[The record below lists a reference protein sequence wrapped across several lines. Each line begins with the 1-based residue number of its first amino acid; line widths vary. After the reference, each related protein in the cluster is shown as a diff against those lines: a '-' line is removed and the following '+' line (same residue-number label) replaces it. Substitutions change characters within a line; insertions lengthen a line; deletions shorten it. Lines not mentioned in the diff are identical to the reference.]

1 MSPQDRF
8 NLLFKMRQWIFTSIG
23 LLSFFLPLFSAIPEE
38 NELIIASPHWE
49 GIQKEFTHAFQQHYL
64 QLQGK
69 PISVR
74 WRDMGGTS
82 QIEKNVNAL
91 YSKNRN
97 TCGMDLLW
105 GGGLDPFENQKNKGQ
120 LAPYFLSEKIA
131 NSFPK
136 ELNGL
141 PLQDPEGNYY
151 ATALSTFGIFE
162 NLTLSKLKKL
172 PPVQQWED
180 LAQPE
185 FKGLL
190 SLVEPRKSGSAHMI
204 YEIILQSYG
213 WEKGWSILI
222 RMAANAKTFSQNPA
236 VSTKEVALG
245 NASHALSI
253 DLNALALQSVLG
265 ADKVRYLYPK
275 NQSILIPDG
284 IALFKGAPHLE
295 AAQCF
300 IDFVLSE
307 KGQSLWVNAIGELN
321 GATHYGITR
330 IPVLPSLQSKS
341 TLLQQ
346 IDPSLLTAPPAFL
359 YNSPLASKR
368 WTALNEL
375 MGRSLIDPHSE
386 LKKAWADYLALSPE
400 QKLKSDFLTPL
411 ISEIEFEASWPLWKS
426 DRLHAEKIGEKWRKK
441 ASLRYQSI
449 K

>member
-1 MSPQDRF
+1 MRPWTLSALA
-8 NLLFKMRQWIFTSIG
+8 LLFF
-23 LLSFFLPLFSAIPEE
+23 LSPLSSAIPEE
-38 NELIIASPHWE
+38 DELIIASPHWD

-64 QLQGK
+64 LIQGK

-82 QIEKNVNAL
+82 QIEKSVNAL
-91 YSKNRN
+91 YAKNPD

-105 GGGLDPFENQKNKGQ
+105 GGGLDPFENQKDKGH
-120 LAPYFLSEKIA
+120 LAPYFLSEETA

-162 NLTLSKLKKL
+162 NLTLCKLKKL
-172 PPVQQWED
+172 PPVKQWED

-204 YEIILQSYG
+204 YEIILQCYG
-213 WEKGWSILI
+213 WEKGWSLLL
-222 RMAANAKTFSQNPA
+222 RMAANTKSFSQNPA
-236 VSTKEVALG
+236 ISTKEVAFG
-245 NASHALSI
+245 NATHALSI
-253 DLNALALQSVLG
+253 DLNALALQSSLG

-275 NQSILIPDG
+275 NQSLLIPDG

-307 KGQSLWVNAIGELN
+307 KGQSLWVNAIGEPN

-330 IPVLPSLQSKS
+330 IPVLTSLQSKS

-346 IDPSLLTAPPAFL
+346 IDPSLLTSPPAFL
-359 YNSPLASKR
+359 YNSTLASER

-375 MGRSLIDPHSE
+375 MGRSLIDFHSE
-386 LKKAWADYLALSPE
+386 LQKAWTRYLALSPE
-400 QKLKSDFLTPL
+400 QKSKSDFLTPL

-426 DRLHAEKIGEKWRKK
+426 DRLHAEKIGEQWRKK

-449 K
+449 Q